1 MDNSSIKQNIHNFR
15 KKRRYT
21 QEDVANM
28 LGISVTAY
36 RELERGG
43 TSIVN
48 PNIVRMADL
57 MNTTTEELV
66 LGYHPS
72 ESESQRLEEVQEEY
86 GNKVESLENKVR
98 NLEKL
103 VSSLE
108 ETVASKNE
116 IISMLKKMLA
126 EQK

>member
-1 MDNSSIKQNIHNFR
+1 
-15 KKRRYT
+15 
-21 QEDVANM
+21 M

-43 TSIVN
+43 TSIVH
-48 PNIVRMADL
+48 PNVVRLADL

-66 LGYHPS
+66 LGYHPA
-72 ESESQRLEEVQEEY
+72 ESEGQRLEEVQEEY
-86 GNKVESLENKVR
+86 GSKVENLENKVR

>member
-1 MDNSSIKQNIHNFR
+1 
-15 KKRRYT
+15 
-21 QEDVANM
+21 M

-86 GNKVESLENKVR
+86 GNKVENLENKVR

>member
-1 MDNSSIKQNIHNFR
+1 MDNSSIKSNIQNFR
-15 KKRRYT
+15 KRRKYT
-21 QEDVANM
+21 QEHVANM

-36 RELERGG
+36 RELEKGN

-48 PNIVRMADL
+48 PNIFRMASL

-66 LGYHPS
+66 LGYCPT
-72 ESESQRLEEVQEEY
+72 ESEGQRLEEVQEEY
-86 GNKVESLENKVR
+86 GNKVETLENKVK

>member
-1 MDNSSIKQNIHNFR
+1 MDNSSIKNNILNFR
-15 KKRRYT
+15 KKRKYT
-21 QEDVANM
+21 QEHVASM

-36 RELERGG
+36 RDLERGN

-48 PNIVRMADL
+48 PNILRMARL
-57 MNTTTEELV
+57 MNTSTEELV
-66 LGYHPS
+66 LGYRPA
-72 ESESQRLEEVQEEY
+72 ESETQRLEEVQEEY
-86 GNKVESLENKVR
+86 GNKVKNLENKIK

-103 VSSLE
+103 IYSLE

>member
-1 MDNSSIKQNIHNFR
+1 MDNSSIKNNILKFR
-15 KKRRYT
+15 KKRKMT

-48 PNIVRMADL
+48 PNIIKMAEVL
-57 MNTTTEELV
+57 NATTEELV
-66 LGYHPS
+66 LGYTPV
-72 ESESQRLEEVQEEY
+72 EENSQKLEAVQEEY
-86 GNKVESLENKVR
+86 GNRMDILERRVKG
-98 NLEKL
+98 LEKL

-108 ETVASKNE
+108 ETIASKNE
-116 IISMLKKMLA
+116 IISMLKKMLG

>member
-1 MDNSSIKQNIHNFR
+1 MDDRSIKQNIHNFR
-15 KKRRYT
+15 KKRKYT
-21 QEDVANM
+21 QGDVANM

-36 RELERGG
+36 RELERGE

-66 LGYHPS
+66 LGYLPA
-72 ESESQRLEEVQEEY
+72 ESEDNRLEEVQIQF
-86 GNKVESLENKVR
+86 GNKVENLENKVR

-116 IISMLKKMLA
+116 IISMLKNMLA

>member
-1 MDNSSIKQNIHNFR
+1 
-15 KKRRYT
+15 
-21 QEDVANM
+21 M

-36 RELERGG
+36 RELERGS

-66 LGYHPS
+66 LGYFPS
-72 ESESQRLEEVQEEY
+72 ESENNRLEEVQEEY
-86 GNKVESLENKVR
+86 GSKVENLENKVKD
-98 NLEKL
+98 LEKL
-103 VSSLE
+103 VSLLE

>member
-1 MDNSSIKQNIHNFR
+1 
-15 KKRRYT
+15 
-21 QEDVANM
+21 M

-36 RELERGG
+36 RELERGN

-57 MNTTTEELV
+57 MNITTEELV
-66 LGYHPS
+66 LGYLPS
-72 ESESQRLEEVQEEY
+72 ESESQRLEDVQEEY
-86 GNKVESLENKVR
+86 GNKVENLENKVQ

-116 IISMLKKMLA
+116 II
-126 EQK
+126 

>member
-1 MDNSSIKQNIHNFR
+1 MDNSSIKHNIQNFR

-21 QEDVANM
+21 QEHVANM

-36 RELERGG
+36 RELERGN

-48 PNIVRMADL
+48 PNIVKMADL
-57 MNTTTEELV
+57 MNVTTEELV
-66 LGYHPS
+66 LGYLPS
-72 ESESQRLEEVQEEY
+72 ESESHRLEDVEEEY
-86 GNKVESLENKVR
+86 GNKVENLENKVQ